1 MNYKHLQYF
10 WTVVHAGGVGKA
22 SERLHLTPQTLS
34 GQIKELEGR
43 LGRPLLRKA
52 GRGVEPTEAGRLVLR
67 YADEIFALG
76 SAMQEALRS
85 GHEGPWQ
92 ATFRVGVVD
101 SVPKAVAYKVLEPS
115 LAATTPQSRLVCH
128 EGKLTPLLG
137 ELAVHRLD
145 LIVSDVPLPAGV
157 SVKAYTH
164 LLGRSAISFFAAP
177 ALLSRCGLSL
187 RQARARFPACLAQLP
202 LLLPGTDS
210 AVRPRLDAWLREQGL
225 APSVAAEFDDSAL
238 AKAFGRE
245 GLGVIAGPTV
255 LEDEIGRQYQVDR
268 LGSASDL
275 LEEFYVLSV
284 ERRIT
289 HPGVLAIT
297 QAARRDLFR

>member
-1 MNYKHLQYF
+1 MNYKHLRYF
-10 WTVVHAGGVGKA
+10 WTVVHAGGVVAAAG
-22 SERLHLTPQTLS
+22 RLHLTPQTLS

-52 GRGVEPTEAGRLVLR
+52 GRSVEPTEAGRLVLR

-76 SAMQEALRS
+76 SAMQEALQS

-92 ATFRVGVVD
+92 TSFRVGIVD

-115 LAATTPQSRLVCH
+115 LPATSESRLVCH
-128 EGKLTPLLG
+128 EGKLTALLA

-164 LLGRSAISFFAAP
+164 LLGSSAISFFAAP
-177 ALLSRCGLSL
+177 ALLKRCGLTL
-187 RQARARFPACLAQLP
+187 RQARMKFPATLARLP
-202 LLLPGTDS
+202 LLLPGADS
-210 AVRPRLDAWLREQGL
+210 AVRPRLDAWLREHGL
-225 APSVAAEFDDSAL
+225 VPAVAAEFDDSAL

-245 GLGVIAGPTV
+245 GLGVFAAPTV
-255 LEDEIGRQYQVDR
+255 LDAEIGRQYQVAL

-275 LEEFYVLSV
+275 REEFYVLSV